1 MIDGLCVLKI
11 HFWILAFNADD
22 FVGNIFN
29 LTNFHISKCFFYAY
43 YPMHLFLIF
52 LIKKLGGF

>member
-1 MIDGLCVLKI
+1 MALKLGEQAI
-11 HFWILAFNADD
+11 GFEIFALLALLF
-22 FVGNIFN
+22 IYLHTKTN
-29 LTNFHISKCFFYAY
+29 LHISKWFFYAY